1 MDQEVLREATKHI
14 TFVIAVSFLTRVPIA
29 KAYSELVVGEIR
41 LKGNKTFLCPTV
53 EGIDEH
59 VVICFRLHAF
69 P

>member
-1 MDQEVLREATKHI
+1 MLREAAEHKTLI
-14 TFVIAVSFLTRVPIA
+14 IAVSFLTRVPIA
-29 KAYSELVVGEIR
+29 KADAELIVGEIR